1 MENSL
6 AVAKA
11 LFCMYE
17 KKYHCS
23 IDELKM
29 HKLMYFIQRE
39 SLIVNDD
46 ILFDESF
53 VGWKYGPVLLSVRN
67 EYLTGMMFRDIFET
81 VAESTIRL
89 INDVLN
95 RFGRISAWSLSVM
108 SHDEIS
114 WKLSRDGLKSSDNG
128 NTELLVSAMRIDAA
142 REIARRQ
149 AQ

>member
-1 MENSL
+1 MEKSL
-6 AVAKA
+6 AVAKT
-11 LFCMYE
+11 LFNMYE
-17 KKYHCS
+17 KRYHCS

-53 VGWKYGPVLLSVRN
+53 IGWKYGPVLLSVRN

-81 VAESTIRL
+81 VAESTICL

-95 RFGRISAWSLSVM
+95 RFGSISAWSLSVM

-114 WKLSRDGLKSSDNG
+114 WKLSRNGLKSSDNG